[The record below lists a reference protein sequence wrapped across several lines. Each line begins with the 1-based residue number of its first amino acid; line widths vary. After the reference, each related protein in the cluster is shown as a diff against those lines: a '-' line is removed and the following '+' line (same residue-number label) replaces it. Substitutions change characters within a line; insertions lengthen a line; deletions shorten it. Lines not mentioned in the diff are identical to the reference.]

1 MGKRKGNLR
10 IIHKRDY
17 NMKVEILTLHNI
29 GPFVGEH
36 RVEFFRMEEFFLISG
51 NTGSGKTTLLDAITY
66 ALYGK
71 LAGARDVQG
80 GTAHLRSD
88 FCKENEESFVE
99 LIFSLKGQC
108 YKIIRTLPFKKKGE
122 STEFYSM
129 KNIDDKNP
137 ILLSNTQSE
146 SKNMILDLLQ
156 LSAEEFSKIVLLPQG
171 DFATFLRQNSTERK
185 KLLLKL
191 FPVKFDELISRVKNE
206 YDIASVRLKE
216 IQNQQDVI
224 CQEYDAENYENEIKS
239 ISKKIKKN
247 DSSQEKL
254 KKELLEITAQIPNLE
269 NFENLQNALAT
280 NSINLET
287 CDKNLAEQNQKMI
300 AIKSER
306 EKIAQ
311 KENRQKE
318 LILEIDAQKKSLASI
333 ESLKSNLELQK
344 TNQQKLNDVEK
355 KKFAISENIVN
366 TQNFIASTENISKEK
381 ETCEIELKNLCDDL
395 EILKKQEKVKSLEI
409 ILSQTKNELDNLSQ
423 TNLSQ
428 IKLIEELESQIKNEE
443 QNNLAAI
450 LSQNL
455 AENDPCPVCGSIH
468 HPRLAIK
475 SKRNISLQENLNLQK
490 KQKEICE
497 KTIANLQN
505 EISKKTGEIAA
516 YGDILQQRTRFEIEK
531 TEETISE
538 KKRIIE
544 NLQKKIEEREFAIT
558 SLTKQQNEISKI
570 LSQIT
575 EIQTQNAALSQEIE
589 IQKTQISQVLKN
601 LSTDTIT
608 LDTINASK
616 SALEKNIANSQ
627 DEKCALQNQ
636 IDEFYENEKNCD
648 KQISQLK
655 ERKANLEQSIAS
667 TQIAISDVLKKLSQ
681 DIDTEKI
688 SQMKTKI
695 QNHKAEIESD
705 LKILSQENTQLNT
718 QFLNLQNLKK
728 QFERF
733 EKERLETQE
742 NATHYKRL
750 YDVLCGNNSKKIDLT
765 SWVLQMYLEEIV
777 RFANLRMEK
786 ISGGRYSMLVNP
798 EKQGGNAHKGLDIEI
813 FDSYTGKNR
822 PCTTLSGGETFMAS
836 ISLALAI
843 SDSVLSR
850 NGGVQL
856 DSLFVDEGF
865 GSLDDQALENAISI
879 LDEIR
884 DMRQVGII
892 SHVGDL
898 QQRIKSQII
907 VKKSALGSTVE
918 I

>member
-1 MGKRKGNLR
+1 
-10 IIHKRDY
+10 
-17 NMKVEILTLHNI
+17 MKIEILTLHNI
-29 GPFVGEH
+29 GPFVGNH
-36 RVEFFRMEEFFLISG
+36 RAEFFRMEEFFLISG

-71 LAGARDVQG
+71 LPGARDVQG

-99 LIFSLKGQC
+99 LIFSLKGQV
-108 YKIIRTLPFKKKGE
+108 YKIIRNLPFGKKGE

-137 ILLSNTQSE
+137 ILLSNSQSE
-146 SKNMILDLLQ
+146 AKNMILNLLQ

-191 FPVKFDELISRVKNE
+191 FPVKFDEIVSRAKSE
-206 YDIASVRLKE
+206 SDIASVRLKE
-216 IQNQQDVI
+216 IQNHQDAI
-224 CQEYDAENYENEIKS
+224 CQEYDAEKYESEVKS
-239 ISKKIKKN
+239 ILENIEKN
-247 DSSQEKL
+247 DLSQEKL
-254 KKELLEITAQIPNLE
+254 KKELLEIAEQIPNLE
-269 NFENLQNALAT
+269 NLENLQNALAISRS
-280 NSINLET
+280 NFEI
-287 CDKNLAEQNQKMI
+287 CDKDLAEQYQKMI
-300 AIKSER
+300 AIKNER
-306 EKIAQ
+306 EKISQ

-318 LILEIDAQKKSLASI
+318 LILEIDAQNKSLESI
-333 ESLKSNLELQK
+333 ESLKSNLESQEK
-344 TNQQKLNDVEK
+344 IYRKLEDAEK
-355 KKFAISENIVN
+355 NRFAINENIAKM
-366 TQNFIASTENISKEK
+366 QNFIASTENIAKEK
-381 ETCEIELKNLCDDL
+381 NACEIELKNLCDER
-395 EILKKQEKVKSLEI
+395 EILKKQEKVKSLETN
-409 ILSQTKNELDNLSQ
+409 LSQMQSELENISQ

-428 IKLIEELESQIKNEE
+428 VKLIEELESQIKKEE

-455 AENDPCPVCGSIH
+455 KENEPCPVCGATH
-468 HPRLAIK
+468 HPTLAIK
-475 SKRNISLQENLNLQK
+475 SEKNISLQENLNLQNR
-490 KQKEICE
+490 QKEICD
-497 KTIANLQN
+497 KSIANLQK
-505 EISKKTGEIAA
+505 EISQKTGEIAA
-516 YGDILQQRTRFEIEK
+516 HGDILQQKTRFDKQK

-538 KKRIIE
+538 KEKLIVS
-544 NLQKKIEEREFAIT
+544 LQKKTEEREFAIGDL
-558 SLTKQQNEISKI
+558 SKQQNEMTKI

-575 EIQTQNAALSQEIE
+575 EIQAKKAALSQEIE

-601 LSTDTIT
+601 LNAENIT
-608 LDTINASK
+608 LETINASK
-616 SALEKNIANSQ
+616 SALEKNIANSKA
-627 DEKCALQNQ
+627 EKNILQNQ
-636 IDEFYENEKNCD
+636 IKEFYENEKDCD
-648 KQISQLK
+648 KKISQLK
-655 ERKANLEQSIAS
+655 ERKINLEQSIAS
-667 TQIAISDVLKKLSQ
+667 AQIAISNVLKKLSQ
-681 DIDTEKI
+681 NVDTEKI
-688 SQMKTKI
+688 SQEKNKI
-695 QNHKAEIESD
+695 QNQKNKIESD
-705 LKILSQENTQLNT
+705 LKILSQANTQLNA
-718 QFLNLQNLKK
+718 QLANLQNLKN
-728 QFERF
+728 QFDRL

-742 NATHYKRL
+742 KAAHYKKL

-813 FDSYTGKNR
+813 FDSYTGKSR

-884 DMRQVGII
+884 GMRQVGII

-907 VKKSALGSTVE
+907 VKKSAAGSTVE

>member
-1 MGKRKGNLR
+1 
-10 IIHKRDY
+10 
-17 NMKVEILTLHNI
+17 MKVEILTLHNI

-146 SKNMILDLLQ
+146 AKNMILDLLQ

-206 YDIASVRLKE
+206 YDIASMRLKE

-224 CQEYDAENYENEIKS
+224 CQDYDAENYENEIKS

-269 NFENLQNALAT
+269 NLENLQNALAT

-381 ETCEIELKNLCDDL
+381 ETCETELKNLCDDL
-395 EILKKQEKVKSLEI
+395 EILKKQEKVKSFEI
-409 ILSQTKNELDNLSQ
+409 ILSQTKNELENLSK

-475 SKRNISLQENLNLQK
+475 SERNISLQENLNLQK

-516 YGDILQQRTRFEIEK
+516 YGDILQQRTRFDIEK
-531 TEETISE
+531 TEEIISE
-538 KKRIIE
+538 KKHIIE

-601 LSTDTIT
+601 LSTDAIT

-627 DEKCALQNQ
+627 DEKSTLQNQ

-655 ERKANLEQSIAS
+655 ERKTNLEQSIAS

-681 DIDTEKI
+681 DIDTKKI

>member
-1 MGKRKGNLR
+1 
-10 IIHKRDY
+10 
-17 NMKVEILTLHNI
+17 MKVEILTLHNI
-29 GPFVGEH
+29 GPFVGNH

-71 LAGARDVQG
+71 LPGARDVQG

-99 LIFSLKGQC
+99 LIFSLKGQV
-108 YKIIRTLPFKKKGE
+108 YKIIRTLPFGKKGE

-137 ILLSNTQSE
+137 ILLSNSQSE
-146 SKNMILDLLQ
+146 AKNMILNLLQ

-191 FPVKFDELISRVKNE
+191 FPVKFDEIVSRAKNE
-206 YDIASVRLKE
+206 SDIASVRLKE
-216 IQNQQDVI
+216 IQNHQDAI
-224 CQEYDAENYENEIKS
+224 CQEYDAENYESEAKS
-239 ISKKIKKN
+239 ILENIEKN
-247 DSSQEKL
+247 DLSQEKL
-254 KKELLEITAQIPNLE
+254 KKELLEIIEQIPNLE
-269 NFENLQNALAT
+269 NLENLQNTLAT
-280 NSINLET
+280 SRSNFEI
-287 CDKNLAEQNQKMI
+287 CDKDLAEQNQKML

-306 EKIAQ
+306 EKISQ

-318 LILEIDAQKKSLASI
+318 LILEIDAQNKSLESI
-333 ESLKSNLELQK
+333 ENLKSNLESQEK
-344 TNQQKLNDVEK
+344 IYRKLEDAEK
-355 KKFAISENIVN
+355 KRFAINENIAN
-366 TQNFIASTENISKEK
+366 MQNFIASTENIAKEK
-381 ETCEIELKNLCDDL
+381 SACETELKNLCDDR
-395 EILKKQEKVKSLEI
+395 EILKKQEKVKSLET
-409 ILSQTKNELDNLSQ
+409 ILSQKQSELESLSQ

-428 IKLIEELESQIKNEE
+428 VKLIEELESQIKKEE

-455 AENDPCPVCGSIH
+455 MENEPCPVCGATH
-468 HPRLAIK
+468 HPTLAIK
-475 SKRNISLQENLNLQK
+475 SERNISLQENLNLQN
-490 KQKEICE
+490 KQKEICD
-497 KTIANLQN
+497 KSIANLQK
-505 EISKKTGEIAA
+505 EISQKTGEIAA
-516 YGDILQQRTRFEIEK
+516 HGDILKQKTRFDIQK

-538 KKRIIE
+538 KESLIASF
-544 NLQKKIEEREFAIT
+544 QKKIEEREFAINDL
-558 SLTKQQNEISKI
+558 SKQQNEMTKI

-575 EIQTQNAALSQEIE
+575 EIQANKAALSQEIE

-601 LSTDTIT
+601 LNAENIT
-608 LDTINASK
+608 LETINASK
-616 SALEKNIANSQ
+616 SALEKNIANSK
-627 DEKCALQNQ
+627 DEKNILQNQ
-636 IDEFYENEKNCD
+636 IEEFYKNEKDCD
-648 KQISQLK
+648 KKISQLK
-655 ERKANLEQSIAS
+655 ERKINLEQSIANA
-667 TQIAISDVLKKLSQ
+667 QIAISNVLKKLSQ
-681 DIDTEKI
+681 DIDTKKI
-688 SQMKTKI
+688 SQEKNKI
-695 QNHKAEIESD
+695 QNQKIKIESD
-705 LKILSQENTQLNT
+705 LKILSQKNTQLNA
-718 QFLNLQNLKK
+718 QLANLQNLKN
-728 QFERF
+728 QFERL

-742 NATHYKRL
+742 KAAHYKRL
-750 YDVLCGNNSKKIDLT
+750 YDVLCGSNSKKIDLT

-813 FDSYTGKNR
+813 FDSYTGKSR

-884 DMRQVGII
+884 GMRQVGII

-907 VKKSALGSTVE
+907 VKKSAAGSTVE

>member
-1 MGKRKGNLR
+1 MEKRKRNLR

-99 LIFSLKGQC
+99 LIFSLKGQF

-224 CQEYDAENYENEIKS
+224 CQDYDAENYENEIKS

-247 DSSQEKL
+247 DLSQEKL
-254 KKELLEITAQIPNLE
+254 KKELLEITEQIPNLE
-269 NFENLQNALAT
+269 NLENLQNALAT

-287 CDKNLAEQNQKMI
+287 CDKDLVEQNQKMI

-344 TNQQKLNDVEK
+344 TNQQNLNDVEK

-381 ETCEIELKNLCDDL
+381 ETCETELKNLCDDL
-395 EILKKQEKVKSLEI
+395 EILKKQEKVKSLEV
-409 ILSQTKNELDNLSQ
+409 ILSQAKNELENLSQ

-455 AENDPCPVCGSIH
+455 AENEPCPVCGSIH

-475 SKRNISLQENLNLQK
+475 SERNISLQENLNLQK

-516 YGDILQQRTRFEIEK
+516 YGDILQQRTRFNIEK

-538 KKRIIE
+538 KKHIIE

-589 IQKTQISQVLKN
+589 IQKTQISQVLNN
-601 LSTDTIT
+601 LSTDAIT

-681 DIDTEKI
+681 DIDTKKI

>member
-99 LIFSLKGQC
+99 LIFSLKGQF

-137 ILLSNTQSE
+137 ILLSNAQSE
-146 SKNMILDLLQ
+146 AKNMILDLLQ

-254 KKELLEITAQIPNLE
+254 KKELLEITEQIPNLE
-269 NFENLQNALAT
+269 NLENLQNALAT

-355 KKFAISENIVN
+355 KKFAINENIVN

-409 ILSQTKNELDNLSQ
+409 ILSQAKNELENLSQ

-455 AENDPCPVCGSIH
+455 AENEPCPVCGSIH

-475 SKRNISLQENLNLQK
+475 SERNISLQENLNLQK
-490 KQKEICE
+490 KQKDICE

-516 YGDILQQRTRFEIEK
+516 YGDILQQRTRFDIEK

-538 KKRIIE
+538 KKHIIE
-544 NLQKKIEEREFAIT
+544 NLQKKIEEREFAIN
-558 SLTKQQNEISKI
+558 SLTKQQNEIGKI

-589 IQKTQISQVLKN
+589 IQKTQISQVLNN
-601 LSTDTIT
+601 LNTDAIT

-636 IDEFYENEKNCD
+636 IYEFYENEKNCD

-655 ERKANLEQSIAS
+655 ERKTNLEQSIAS

-705 LKILSQENTQLNT
+705 LKTLSQENTQLNT

>member
-1 MGKRKGNLR
+1 
-10 IIHKRDY
+10 
-17 NMKVEILTLHNI
+17 MKVEILTLHNI
-29 GPFVGEH
+29 GPFVGNH

-71 LAGARDVQG
+71 LPGARDVQG

-99 LIFSLKGQC
+99 LIFSLKGQV
-108 YKIIRTLPFKKKGE
+108 YKIIRTLPFGKKGE

-129 KNIDDKNP
+129 KNIDDKNS
-137 ILLSNTQSE
+137 ILLSNSQSE
-146 SKNMILDLLQ
+146 AKNMILNLLQ

-191 FPVKFDELISRVKNE
+191 FPVKFDEIVSRAKNE
-206 YDIASVRLKE
+206 SDIASVRLKE
-216 IQNQQDVI
+216 IQNHQDAI
-224 CQEYDAENYENEIKS
+224 CQEYDAENYESEAKS
-239 ISKKIKKN
+239 ILENIEKN
-247 DSSQEKL
+247 DLSQEKL
-254 KKELLEITAQIPNLE
+254 KKELLEIIEQIPNLE
-269 NFENLQNALAT
+269 NLENLQNTLAT
-280 NSINLET
+280 SRSNFEI
-287 CDKNLAEQNQKMI
+287 CDKDLAEQNQKML

-306 EKIAQ
+306 EKISQ

-318 LILEIDAQKKSLASI
+318 LILEIDAQNKSLESI
-333 ESLKSNLELQK
+333 ESLKSNLESQEK
-344 TNQQKLNDVEK
+344 IYRKLEDAEK
-355 KKFAISENIVN
+355 KRFAINENIAN
-366 TQNFIASTENISKEK
+366 MQYFIASTENIAKEK
-381 ETCEIELKNLCDDL
+381 SACEIELKNLCDDR
-395 EILKKQEKVKSLEI
+395 EILKKQEKVKSLET
-409 ILSQTKNELDNLSQ
+409 ILSQKQSELESLSQ

-428 IKLIEELESQIKNEE
+428 VKLIEELESQIKKEE

-455 AENDPCPVCGSIH
+455 MENEPCPVCGAIH
-468 HPRLAIK
+468 HPTLAIK
-475 SKRNISLQENLNLQK
+475 SERNISLQENLNLQNR
-490 KQKEICE
+490 QKEICD
-497 KTIANLQN
+497 KNIANLQK
-505 EISKKTGEIAA
+505 EISQKTGEIAA
-516 YGDILQQRTRFEIEK
+516 HGDIIKQKTRFDIQK

-538 KKRIIE
+538 KESLIASF
-544 NLQKKIEEREFAIT
+544 QKKIEEREFAINDL
-558 SLTKQQNEISKI
+558 SKQQNEMTKI

-575 EIQTQNAALSQEIE
+575 EIQANKATLSQEIE

-601 LSTDTIT
+601 LNAENIT
-608 LDTINASK
+608 LETINDSK
-616 SALEKNIANSQ
+616 SALEKNIANSK
-627 DEKCALQNQ
+627 DEKNILQNQ
-636 IDEFYENEKNCD
+636 IEEFYKNEKDCD
-648 KQISQLK
+648 KKISQLK
-655 ERKANLEQSIAS
+655 ERKINLEQSIANA
-667 TQIAISDVLKKLSQ
+667 QIAISNVLKKLSQ
-681 DIDTEKI
+681 DIDTKKI
-688 SQMKTKI
+688 SQEKNKI
-695 QNHKAEIESD
+695 QNQKIKIESD
-705 LKILSQENTQLNT
+705 LKILSQANTQLNA
-718 QFLNLQNLKK
+718 QLANLQNLKN
-728 QFERF
+728 QFERL

-742 NATHYKRL
+742 KAAHYKRL
-750 YDVLCGNNSKKIDLT
+750 YDVLCGSNSKKIDLT

-813 FDSYTGKNR
+813 FDSYTGKSR

-884 DMRQVGII
+884 GMRQVGII

-907 VKKSALGSTVE
+907 VKKSTAGSTVE

>member
-129 KNIDDKNP
+129 KSIDDKNP

-146 SKNMILDLLQ
+146 AKNMILDLLQ

-247 DSSQEKL
+247 DLLQEKL
-254 KKELLEITAQIPNLE
+254 KKELLEITEQIPNLE
-269 NFENLQNALAT
+269 NLENLQNALAT

-318 LILEIDAQKKSLASI
+318 LILEIDAQKKSFASI
-333 ESLKSNLELQK
+333 ESLKSNFELQK

-355 KKFAISENIVN
+355 KKFAINENIVN

-381 ETCEIELKNLCDDL
+381 ETCETELKNLCDDL

-409 ILSQTKNELDNLSQ
+409 ILSQTKNELENLSQ

-475 SKRNISLQENLNLQK
+475 SERNISLQENLNLQK
-490 KQKEICE
+490 KQKDICE

-516 YGDILQQRTRFEIEK
+516 YGDILQQRTRFNIEK

-538 KKRIIE
+538 KKHIIE
-544 NLQKKIEEREFAIT
+544 NLQKKIEEREFAIN
-558 SLTKQQNEISKI
+558 SLTKQQNEIGKI

-601 LSTDTIT
+601 LSTDAIT

-681 DIDTEKI
+681 DIDTKKI

-705 LKILSQENTQLNT
+705 LKTLSQENTQLNT